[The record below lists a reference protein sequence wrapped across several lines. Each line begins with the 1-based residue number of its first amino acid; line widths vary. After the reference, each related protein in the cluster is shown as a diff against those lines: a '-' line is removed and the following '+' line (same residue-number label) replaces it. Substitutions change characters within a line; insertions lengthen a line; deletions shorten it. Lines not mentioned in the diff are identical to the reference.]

1 MQIGDRIP
9 EILGID
15 QDENE
20 IKSSDYRGRKIVLR
34 RVRCVSCRKKQDWR
48 VHTSVS
54 SIPSLRHSVTLV
66 SV

>member
-34 RVRCVSCRKKQDWR
+34 RVRCVSCRKRQ
-48 VHTSVS
+48 V
-54 SIPSLRHSVTLV
+54 
-66 SV
+66 